1 MSLIWTNVGAT
12 NPFFSKHRKQNN
24 WTSSYQM
31 LLIWTKVDATNK
43 LSHPK
48 MLRMKLNILVSNVIH
63 LYNLQCDQ
71 STFSTTMLEEKYGHL
86 ILKFQKFVNDSMPP
100 IFSNLLFSLIN
111 IPIYYYYIT
120 IQHCMLKKCNFIQLY
135 NETYT
140 QPHIKL
146 ILYNRID
153 YIIII
158 FFEKSSR
165 HSEKWISVDS
175 NWKYS
180 IKLSLVGNCRGSGSF
195 VYSLKNR
202 YVEASL
208 PLWVLSL

>member
-1 MSLIWTNVGAT
+1 
-12 NPFFSKHRKQNN
+12 
-24 WTSSYQM
+24 
-31 LLIWTKVDATNK
+31 
-43 LSHPK
+43 

-63 LYNLQCDQ
+63 LYILQCNQSTFSSKLSRVKLNILVSNVIHLYNLQCNQ
-71 STFSTTMLEEKYGHL
+71 STFSTTMLVEKYGHL
-86 ILKFQKFVNDSMPP
+86 ILKFQKFVHDSMPP

-135 NETYT
+135 NETYI

-158 FFEKSSR
+158 F
-165 HSEKWISVDS
+165 
-175 NWKYS
+175 
-180 IKLSLVGNCRGSGSF
+180 
-195 VYSLKNR
+195 LKNPQDI
-202 YVEASL
+202 L
-208 PLWVLSL
+208 IMNFC